1 MRVWEGSPRRN
12 ASSASQS
19 RGQKG
24 RSAIKSNTLDDS
36 TGKDKHQ
43 EGIGQREAK
52 KYLGESC
59 YHCIKC
65 FAANFLA
72 TLMWR

>member
-1 MRVWEGSPRRN
+1 MKKYRSVNYGRILAMRVWEGSPRRN

-43 EGIGQREAK
+43 EGIG
-52 KYLGESC
+52 
-59 YHCIKC
+59 
-65 FAANFLA
+65 
-72 TLMWR
+72 